1 MGKSKLF
8 SYYVGN
14 MNKLIKASA
23 LSGNTLI
30 KSQLSMASSNL
41 VKMLGDMGAIVDESY
56 RHVIDNNAIRHILK
70 THGGKSE
77 ILRGQIPITQR
88 DMYRIPT
95 IISEYD
101 TINIDNNRRG
111 QTLVIYTKTFDDG
124 VLFYVEEIRL
134 GRRELAASTLYKR
147 KKEDSPTLIE

>member
-1 MGKSKLF
+1 
-8 SYYVGN
+8 
-14 MNKLIKASA
+14 
-23 LSGNTLI
+23 
-30 KSQLSMASSNL
+30 MASSNL

-95 IISEYD
+95 IFSEYD
-101 TINIDNNRRG
+101 TINIDNNRRE